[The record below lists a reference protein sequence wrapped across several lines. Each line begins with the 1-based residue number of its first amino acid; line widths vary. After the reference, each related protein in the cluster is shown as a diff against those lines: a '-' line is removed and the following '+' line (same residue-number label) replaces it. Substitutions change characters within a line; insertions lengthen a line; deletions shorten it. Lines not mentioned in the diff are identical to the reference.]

1 MVVKMETK
9 YSIKNYSTLVVE
21 EVIPEKV
28 IPAEVKEAKEYDYTF
43 LIKQKAD
50 IQKQWDEMIAQKN
63 KEIEEIN
70 AARQKEMDFVDAM
83 IAKADELGVK
93 EDVKPLKEIPL
104 EEIINGQNN
113 RRMQCVRI
121 ERSTF

>member
-1 MVVKMETK
+1 METK
-9 YSIKNYSTLVVE
+9 YTKGDYSTLVVE

-43 LIKQKAD
+43 LKQQKVD

-70 AARQKEMDFVDAM
+70 SARQKEMDFVDEM
-83 IAKADELGVK
+83 IAKADELGVVAK
-93 EDVKPLKEIPL
+93 EEVKPVEEVKEVL
-104 EEIINGQNN
+104 QEEKI
-113 RRMQCVRI
+113 
-121 ERSTF
+121 